1 MHVSTSSPRA
11 RDAANA
17 PTNASPA
24 PAVSITDSFARSG
37 ATPNRRT
44 SAPAINPNL
53 ELTTTGSATAA
64 PFAPRVT
71 TTTTRCSRAICHAAS
86 IGGSK
91 RPRSAAGCAHP
102 GATANASTRAA
113 SCSLTTRKS
122 TCFRTSAGTAAAGAA
137 FRTTVKPASFA
148 IAIASHTSR
157 AGTSSCVKKT
167 SPGRSIFPAP
177 TPPSCS
183 FAFTVALAPAPT
195 QIWFSP
201 RASTITD
208 AHPVRAALAVRVA
221 RCVASTPAS
230 ANASLSI
237 APKASSPTAPTNF
250 TTTSKTSTNALVI
263 AMRFRPRPVTAHAH
277 AAFAPFPPGA
287 SAYDGAR
294 TVTPGAGR
302 TGARIARSTFAEP
315 KTTTA
320 GGGGGVVSSS
330 GPLSSSRVFFARFI
344 SLRAG
349 ASRGS
354 PGMTRH
360 RPFLWFL

>member
-1 MHVSTSSPRA
+1 MLVDDQEVDLRRVDDDTTIGSGVDSIRIYSMTWTSS
-11 RDAANA
+11 
-17 PTNASPA
+17 
-24 PAVSITDSFARSG
+24 RSRS
-37 ATPNRRT
+37 RR
-44 SAPAINPNL
+44 
-53 ELTTTGSATAA
+53 
-64 PFAPRVT
+64 V
-71 TTTTRCSRAICHAAS
+71 SRA
-86 IGGSK
+86 
-91 RPRSAAGCAHP
+91 
-102 GATANASTRAA
+102 
-113 SCSLTTRKS
+113 
-122 TCFRTSAGTAAAGAA
+122 CFRTSAGTAAAGAA

-330 GPLSSSRVFFARFI
+330 GPFYTSEC
-344 SLRAG
+344 
-349 ASRGS
+349 RG
-354 PGMTRH
+354 GVER
-360 RPFLWFL
+360 RQLKLKGVEGGD